1 MAQIAPVD
9 YERYAVLIA
18 PSVIP
23 TRVPSHGTPELR
35 VPEEIDP
42 KTVDYSLH
50 EGPPFNSKAELAVPP
65 PVALPAATS
74 GHAALASTYMPP
86 MPPSLNPPPVLP
98 TFMAGK
104 ENTPS
109 PSTVT
114 GLYEKTQETLGKT
127 VNLRG

>member
-1 MAQIAPVD
+1 MAQIAPID

-18 PSVIP
+18 PAVIP
-23 TRVPSHGTPELR
+23 INAPSHGAPELR

-50 EGPPFNSKAELAVPP
+50 EGPPFNSKAELAAPP
-65 PVALPAATS
+65 PVALPVATS

-86 MPPSLNPPPVLP
+86 PLSAPPILS
-98 TFMAGK
+98 TFMVGK

-114 GLYEKTQETLGKT
+114 GLYEKTQETIGKT

>member
-1 MAQIAPVD
+1 MVQIAPID

-18 PSVIP
+18 PSAIP
-23 TRVPSHGTPELR
+23 THAPSYGAPELR

-42 KTVDYSLH
+42 KTVDFGLH

-65 PVALPAATS
+65 PVALPVAIS
-74 GHAALASTYMPP
+74 GHGALAFTYMPP
-86 MPPSLNPPPVLP
+86 SLSAPSVLP
-98 TFMAGK
+98 TFMVGK

-109 PSTVT
+109 LGTVT

>member
-1 MAQIAPVD
+1 MVQIAPID

-18 PSVIP
+18 PSAIP
-23 TRVPSHGTPELR
+23 VYTPSYGAPELR

-42 KTVDYSLH
+42 KTVDFGLH

-86 MPPSLNPPPVLP
+86 SLSPPPVLP

-114 GLYEKTQETLGKT
+114 GLYEKTQETIGKT